1 MERWRVGWRSLHE
14 GKSTSGLYLSLIQ
27 LKGHTFGL
35 DKFNKSKLIFE
46 VFFHTTAWFWTSLNS
61 VKLLFTQPFKSKGP
75 RNSTF

>member
-46 VFFHTTAWFWTSLNS
+46 VFFSHNSMVLDLNS

>member
-46 VFFHTTAWFWTSLNS
+46 VFFSHNSMVLDLNS

-75 RNSTF
+75 RNLTF

>member
-46 VFFHTTAWFWTSLNS
+46 VFFSHNSMVLDLNS
-61 VKLLFTQPFKSKGP
+61 VKLLFTQPFKSKGH